1 MTPPVAPSALPPR
14 GGDASGPAKPVPR
27 SLLGPFRGKVLTCS

>member
-1 MTPPVAPSALPPR
+1 MTPPRSAVGAPPQ
-14 GGDASGPAKPVPR
+14 GGDARGPAKPVPR